1 MPAHIDYSREN
12 DPGEAQMNADALS
25 PDTTRRAFLARAAR
39 KAVYVAPVVVVLGM
53 NAEARANSKDG
64 IKWSQCGS
72 HQGDSCVTQVCC
84 PGLMCVAIGNPHC
97 EPG

>member
-1 MPAHIDYSREN
+1 MDESRHN
-12 DPGEAQMNADALS
+12 NAEQTDMSTQPL
-25 PDTTRRAFLARAAR
+25 PPETTRRAFLTRAAR
-39 KAVYVAPVVVVLGM
+39 KAVYAAPAVVVLGL

-72 HQGDSCVTQVCC
+72 QGEPCGTGGCC
-84 PGLMCVAIGNPHC
+84 PGFMCVGVGNPHC